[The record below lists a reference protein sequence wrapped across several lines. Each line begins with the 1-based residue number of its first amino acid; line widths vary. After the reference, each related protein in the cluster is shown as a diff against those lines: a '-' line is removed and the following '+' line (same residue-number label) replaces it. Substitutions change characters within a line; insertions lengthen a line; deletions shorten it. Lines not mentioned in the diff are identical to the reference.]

1 MTYPKS
7 PLFNDRVFRQ
17 SLACLVVLVLSAASP
32 GEGQVDPNEPIPLVF
47 DAATQRA
54 ALFDGQSLG
63 QWKKTDFFGQGE
75 VSVENQAILLQT
87 GKDMTGITW
96 AGPLL
101 RMNYEIRL
109 EAKRVAGNDFFCGL
123 TVPVGDQYCSFI
135 CGGWGGSLVGISN
148 VDWYDAANNQTS
160 RNVDFNNG
168 QWYTIHV
175 RVTEKLLQAWIDGE
189 LLVDLDTEQH
199 RFSVRMEVAKSR
211 PLGVATWQTA
221 AALRNI
227 SIRRCDPVDRYLETF
242 AYTPKPL
249 AGWTLQVSETL
260 EYEHPQALQKTV
272 DALAY
277 QLQRIRRVVPA
288 GPLAKL
294 QEVPIWLEHQD
305 RDLTTT
311 CYHPSREWLRAQ
323 GYNPDKA
330 DGVEIAHAGRFFE
343 EGVGP
348 ANLMLHSLARAYHD
362 RVLGHDHPGI
372 KKAFAA
378 AQEKGSYEKALHI
391 GGSHR
396 RHEALQD
403 EQAYFAEGTEAFF
416 GTNDYYPFVR
426 AELKIHDP
434 ALYELLADVW
444 QGADP

>member
-1 MTYPKS
+1 MNHPKS
-7 PLFNDRVFRQ
+7 TILNG
-17 SLACLVVLVLSAASP
+17 LACLSVLTVSALSGA
-32 GEGQVDPNEPIPLVF
+32 QVDPNEPASLAF
-47 DAATQRA
+47 AATPDKVS
-54 ALFDGQSLG
+54 LFDGRSLG
-63 QWKKTDFFGQGE
+63 NWKKTDFFGQGE
-75 VSVENQAILLQT
+75 VSVENQTIVLGQ
-87 GKDMTGITW
+87 GQDMTGITW

-135 CGGWGGSLVGISN
+135 CGGWGGGLVGISN

-160 RNVDFNNG
+160 RHVDFNNG

-189 LLVDLDTEQH
+189 LMVDLDTEQH
-199 RFSVRMEVAKSR
+199 RFSVRMEVDKSR

-227 SIRRCDPVDRYLETF
+227 SIRRCDSVDRYLETL
-242 AYTPKPL
+242 AYTPNPL
-249 AGWTLQVSETL
+249 AGWTLQISETL
-260 EYEHPQALQKTV
+260 EYEHPETLQEILKE
-272 DALAY
+272 LEY
-277 QLQRIRRVVPA
+277 PLERIRRVVPA

-294 QEVPIWLEHQD
+294 QKVPIWLEHQD

-311 CYHPSREWLRAQ
+311 CYHISREWLRVR

-330 DGVEIAHAGRFFE
+330 DGVEIAHAGRFLE
-343 EGVGP
+343 ESVGP
-348 ANLMLHSLARAYHD
+348 SNLMLHPLARAYHD

-372 KKAFAA
+372 KKAYAA
-378 AQEKGSYEKALHI
+378 AQEKGRYEKVLHI

-434 ALYELLADVW
+434 ALYELLMEVW
-444 QGADP
+444 EVRAP